1 MGKTINIEISEGKYE
16 VLQRMAKKSHTS
28 ISGMIEKFLE
38 GILSEERLSADDYKS
53 DPLYKMEGSFNS
65 GLGDL
70 SINHDKYLYGE

>member
-1 MGKTINIEISEGKYE
+1 MGKTVSIEISKEKYQ
-16 VLQRMAKKSHTS
+16 VLQRMAKQSHTS
-28 ISGMIEKFLE
+28 IGEMLEKFLE
-38 GILSEERLSADDYKS
+38 GLSPEKHSPGEDYRN